1 MAHSLEACCFKHIV
15 AFFLQTY
22 QYIISCIILCVSI
35 IFQLQE
41 IAKEVIDATE
51 KYNDSLE
58 EIISLYLSLVV
69 KVSLS

>member
-1 MAHSLEACCFKHIV
+1 M
-15 AFFLQTY
+15 
-22 QYIISCIILCVSI
+22 QYFMCDST

-51 KYNDSLE
+51 TYDDSLE
-58 EIISLYLSLVV
+58 EIISLYLSIVV